1 MLLTIQVQHE
11 YELFNVFYVELLS
24 KSVIKA
30 FRNHPR
36 NTVHDD
42 YFPVNWSHETFM
54 EYIIIFMYRIYIFQ
68 KCMPYIWIMQVFSQI
83 LLPENSLS
91 LNISF
96 LCE

>member
-36 NTVHDD
+36 NTVHND
-42 YFPVNWSHETFM
+42 YFLVNWSHETFM
-54 EYIIIFMYRIYIFQ
+54 EYNYFYV
-68 KCMPYIWIMQVFSQI
+68 PYIHFSEMYAIYMDYASVFS
-83 LLPENSLS
+83 NSTT
-91 LNISF
+91 
-96 LCE
+96 